1 MKTIIIRNQS
11 FEVSDEFNSFTKT
24 VVVQLARSSG
34 FRSYQDM
41 MQLILPLQTKW
52 SIKELAALV
61 TAFYPESKILRDEET
76 MYNRLSTDVRRYNQ
90 GKLPGMVAVPE
101 QIALTDARLM
111 KKSVSDGADVL
122 ES

>member
-11 FEVSDEFNSFTKT
+11 FEVTNEFNDFTKH
-24 VVVQLARSSG
+24 VVVELARSSG

-52 SIKELAALV
+52 SIRELAALV

-76 MYNRLSTDVRRYNQ
+76 MHSRLNTDVRKYNQ
-90 GKLPGMVAVPE
+90 GKLPGMVAVPTPVE
-101 QIALTDARLM
+101 LTDGRLM

-122 ES
+122 EG

>member
-11 FEVSDEFNSFTKT
+11 FEVSNEFNDFTKT
-24 VVVQLARSSG
+24 VVVELARSSG

-76 MYNRLSTDVRRYNQ
+76 MHNRLSTDVRRYNQ
-90 GKLPGMVAVPE
+90 GKLPGMVAVPAQVE
-101 QIALTDARLM
+101 LTDARLM

-122 ES
+122 EG